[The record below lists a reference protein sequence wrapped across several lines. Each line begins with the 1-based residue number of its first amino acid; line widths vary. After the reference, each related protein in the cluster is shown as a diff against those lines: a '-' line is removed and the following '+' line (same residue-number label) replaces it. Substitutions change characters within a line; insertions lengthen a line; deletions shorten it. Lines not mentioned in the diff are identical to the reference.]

1 MGAVGRELTIRP
13 YRESDERGWVLCRV
27 LAFLDSPFFDDVRQK
42 P

>member
-1 MGAVGRELTIRP
+1 MGRELTIRP